1 MPIYEYICKSC
12 GEKFSLLQKASATE
26 KDTNCPKC
34 SSAEVKKLMSSFC
47 CSSPDAGFSSAGPSR
62 GFGGGG

>member
-12 GEKFSLLQKASATE
+12 GERFSLLQKVSSTE
-26 KDTNCPKC
+26 KDAACPKC
-34 SSAEVKKLMSSFC
+34 SSNEVKKLISSFC
-47 CSSPDAGFSSAGPSR
+47 CSSSGSGISSPGPSH

>member
-12 GEKFSLLQKASATE
+12 GEKFSLLQRVNAKENETA
-26 KDTNCPKC
+26 CPKC
-34 SSAEVKKLMSSFC
+34 ASGEVRKVMSSFC
-47 CSSPDAGFSSAGPSR
+47 CSSADAGFLPSSSR